1 MTECPD
7 RLPDPDDGACGF
19 DLSRGKDGQQLLLD
33 GAPVNGWSSP
43 RRIGWTHAASSDT
56 LSRVRYVFGSSALIL
71 LAALASVSLAGQ
83 AGGERLSVFGDTVLF
98 YPPGHP
104 RNCLLNNQFK
114 RGEPVGFRMSA
125 LNAATG
131 KRDRATELVVH
142 LTYAGKTVDIPM
154 RDRQNEKQPEREF
167 WVAKWVVP
175 DDAPMGIV
183 RYTVTAKDPQGRTG
197 EFKPFEVQASQI
209 TIVP

>member
-1 MTECPD
+1 MTTLF
-7 RLPDPDDGACGF
+7 RTTVGLA
-19 DLSRGKDGQQLLLD
+19 LVAAALVS
-33 GAPVNGWSSP
+33 
-43 RRIGWTHAASSDT
+43 IGST
-56 LSRVRYVFGSSALIL
+56 LSGQGRGRGEPPPPP
-71 LAALASVSLAGQ
+71 AAQ
-83 AGGERLSVFGDTVLF
+83 
-98 YPPGHP
+98 PGHP
-104 RNCLLNNQFK
+104 SGQLIIWGDVVNFNPQGTPGECTLQSRFK
-114 RGEPVGFRMSA
+114 RGERIGFRMTAIDGGSGETE
-125 LNAATG
+125 NTAT
-131 KRDRATELVVH
+131 LVAH
-142 LTYAGKTVDIPM
+142 LTYAGKTVDVPM

>member
-1 MTECPD
+1 MAGC
-7 RLPDPDDGACGF
+7 
-19 DLSRGKDGQQLLLD
+19 
-33 GAPVNGWSSP
+33 
-43 RRIGWTHAASSDT
+43 
-56 LSRVRYVFGSSALIL
+56 
-71 LAALASVSLAGQ
+71 AALLMLATLAPARVTGQ
-83 AGGERLSVFGDTVLF
+83 SGNNLVVYGDIVYF

-114 RGEPVGFRMSA
+114 RGEPVGFRMNVA
-125 LNAATG
+125 NPTG

-142 LTYAGKTVDIPM
+142 LNYAGKTVDVPM
-154 RDRQNEKQPEREF
+154 RDRQTEKQPEREF

-183 RYTVTAKDPQGRTG
+183 RFTVTAKDAQGRTG
-197 EFKPFEVQASQI
+197 EFKPFDVQASQL

>member
-1 MTECPD
+1 MIFS
-7 RLPDPDDGACGF
+7 L
-19 DLSRGKDGQQLLLD
+19 GQP
-33 GAPVNGWSSP
+33 GRFGYFEPVKYLY
-43 RRIGWTHAASSDT
+43 RCAAFV
-56 LSRVRYVFGSSALIL
+56 LV
-71 LAALASVSLAGQ
+71 AALAPSPLSGQ
-83 AGGERLSVFGDTVLF
+83 SGGDRLILVGDLVYF

-114 RGEPVGFRMSA
+114 RGEPVGFRMNA

-131 KRDRATELVVH
+131 KRDRATELVVN
-142 LTYAGKTVDIPM
+142 LTYAGRTVDVPM
-154 RDRQNEKQPEREF
+154 RDRQNERQPEREF

-175 DDAPMGIV
+175 EDAPMGVV

-197 EFKPFEVQASQI
+197 EFKPFEVQASQL

>member
-1 MTECPD
+1 VD
-7 RLPDPDDGACGF
+7 RPARFGYFVRVKHLFRCA
-19 DLSRGKDGQQLLLD
+19 
-33 GAPVNGWSSP
+33 
-43 RRIGWTHAASSDT
+43 T
-56 LSRVRYVFGSSALIL
+56 LVLV
-71 LAALASVSLAGQ
+71 AALAPSPLSGQ
-83 AGGERLSVFGDTVLF
+83 SGSDRLILFGDVVYF

-114 RGEPVGFRMSA
+114 RGEPVGFRMNA
-125 LNAATG
+125 LNPATG

-142 LTYAGKTVDIPM
+142 VTYAGKTVDVPM
-154 RDRQNEKQPEREF
+154 RDRQNERQPERDF
-167 WVAKWVVP
+167 WVAKWMVP

-209 TIVP
+209 TIIP

>member
-1 MTECPD
+1 MH
-7 RLPDPDDGACGF
+7 
-19 DLSRGKDGQQLLLD
+19 QLLD
-33 GAPVNGWSSP
+33 RAGAVGYLVPVKKLCGL
-43 RRIGWTHAASSDT
+43 TALLVFALAASSD
-56 LSRVRYVFGSSALIL
+56 V
-71 LAALASVSLAGQ
+71 AGQ
-83 AGGERLSVFGDTVLF
+83 SGGGRLVLFGDVVYF
-98 YPPGHP
+98 YPPGHVK
-104 RNCLLNNQFK
+104 NCLLNNQFK
-114 RGEPVGFRMSA
+114 RGEPVGFRM
-125 LNAATG
+125 NAVDPATG

-142 LTYAGKTVDIPM
+142 MNYAGKNIDLPM
-154 RDRQNEKQPEREF
+154 RDRQNERQPEREF

>member
-1 MTECPD
+1 VPREGYNTDTKSCQFRHKRLD
-7 RLPDPDDGACGF
+7 RCRRLGYLVRVNKLCGWTA
-19 DLSRGKDGQQLLLD
+19 LLLIALM
-33 GAPVNGWSSP
+33 APSP
-43 RRIGWTHAASSDT
+43 
-56 LSRVRYVFGSSALIL
+56 
-71 LAALASVSLAGQ
+71 LAGQ
-83 AGGERLSVFGDTVLF
+83 SGGERLVLFGDVVYF
-98 YPPGHP
+98 YPPGQP

-114 RGEPVGFRMSA
+114 RGEPVGFRM
-125 LNAATG
+125 NAINPATG

-142 LTYAGKTVDIPM
+142 LTYAGKTLDIPM
-154 RDRQNEKQPEREF
+154 RDRQNERQPEREF
-167 WVAKWVVP
+167 WVAKWMVP